1 MKEVFIGIDLGGT
14 NIKFGCFDSDLHML
28 SNGSVP
34 TKVNIGPEIVI
45 ERMGQMIEKLL
56 TKAGANLEN
65 IKAIGI
71 GSPGPA
77 NYDQGIIIKAANLP
91 EFANIPISKMLSK
104 RLGNKPVILE
114 NDANTACFGE
124 YKLGVGKG
132 IKDMVFFTLG
142 TGIGGAIVHDGKLV
156 RGCDHNGAELG
167 HIIIYPDQRQCNC
180 GQKGCVEA
188 YASANSTAKR
198 ATEALEAGEKSTLQK
213 TLDKNGQITCK
224 DIYSH
229 LEKGDKLAKKITE
242 KTAEALGILC
252 VNLLHTTEPQR
263 IVFTGG
269 MIAAGDILLDRIK
282 YYFKQHI
289 WSLKAET
296 VEICF
301 AVLGENAGIIG
312 AAALAHNMSEK

>member
-1 MKEVFIGIDLGGT
+1 MEVIVAQKSTYEELEQQILDLKREIAERRIHDESLIEELNT
-14 NIKFGCFDSDLHML
+14 KYSSIFE
-28 SNGSVP
+28 SVP
-34 TKVNIGPEIVI
+34 ASIV
-45 ERMGQMIEKLL
+45 L
-56 TKAGANLEN
+56 
-65 IKAIGI
+65 
-71 GSPGPA
+71 
-77 NYDQGIIIKAANLP
+77 
-91 EFANIPISKMLSK
+91 
-104 RLGNKPVILE
+104 
-114 NDANTACFGE
+114 
-124 YKLGVGKG
+124 
-132 IKDMVFFTLG
+132 
-142 TGIGGAIVHDGKLV
+142 
-156 RGCDHNGAELG
+156 
-167 HIIIYPDQRQCNC
+167 
-180 GQKGCVEA
+180 
-188 YASANSTAKR
+188 
-198 ATEALEAGEKSTLQK
+198 
-213 TLDKNGQITCK
+213 LDKNGQITCK